1 MAEVRK
7 NTVHPLHIEGYTA
20 EGMGVARLDGRV
32 VFIPGTIR
40 GEDWEVQLLKVN
52 KGVAWGKGTRL
63 ISPSPVRQEPDC
75 PYSGRCGGC
84 QYRHMSYE
92 EELAAKGQ
100 RVRDALERVG
110 GVHLE
115 LPPVLGAESPLRYRN
130 KVQFPVSR
138 GKCGLSIG
146 FYRPRSHDVV
156 DTEDCLLQPEADT
169 ALRLAFKG
177 WMEDFQIPAYDESTG
192 TGADPPPVC
201 PHQPGGGGPVL
212 RGGQREG
219 AAPRRRAGPVPCGGA
234 VPKLAGL
241 VLNVNLRDTNV
252 ILGDAYR
259 TLWGRDWLE
268 EELCGLTFRLSVP
281 SFFQINRDQT
291 ERLYAA
297 GAGIRRAHRGGDGA
311 GPVLR
316 HRHHLP
322 VPWPAGPGRSSGRRW
337 SPRPSR
343 TPGPTPLR
351 NGVTN
356 AGILLRGRGGGGGP
370 AGRPRA
376 CVPRS
381 SAWTRPG
388 RGCAPEVPAILAA
401 MAPERIVYVSCDPA
415 TLARD
420 VKRLGGAGLP
430 GRPGPAGG
438 SVSQDRPCGD
448 GAADGTLKR
457 YRGGCSMLE
466 AITYQAMLED
476 ISRNNILEDTIGILI
491 TRPELEVGKDILSSL
506 NYYHHA
512 SGKNVNFYL
521 PGYGAYWH
529 GTYPDG
535 RVVTKING
543 VDWSFSDS
551 MFVQFV
557 GELQAHSSW
566 RYSGESELLMLEYKN
581 GVLRFEKVMR
591 FYLENMLRDN
601 LIHSTSSFFQQLLTA
616 CGQDKSPGGLSDRL
630 AQAGAI
636 QVTKNALMDR
646 LPNEIKG
653 LLLRGK
659 YLCVQDFSP
668 KNTQVSSSE
677 GR

>member
-156 DTEDCLLQPEADT
+156 DTEDWLIRHLYIRTNRAGEALCCVVANGKELPHT
-169 ALRLAFKG
+169 GELSGALRA
-177 WMEDFQIPAYDESTG
+177 
-192 TGADPPPVC
+192 
-201 PHQPGGGGPVL
+201 
-212 RGGQREG
+212 
-219 AAPRRRAGPVPCGGA
+219 A

-291 ERLYAA
+291 ERLYQLALEFA
-297 GAGIRRAHRGGDGA
+297 GLTGEETVLDLYCGIGTISLCLARRAGHVIGA
-311 GPVLR
+311 EV
-316 HRHHLP
+316 
-322 VPWPAGPGRSSGRRW
+322 VPQAVEDARANA
-337 SPRPSR
+337 
-343 TPGPTPLR
+343 LR

-356 AGILLRGRGGGGGP
+356 AEFFCGD
-370 AGRPRA
+370 AGEVAARLAGQGVRPQVI
-376 CVPRS
+376 CVDPPRK
-381 SAWTRPG
+381 G
-388 RGCAPEVPAILAA
+388 LAPEVPAVLSS
-401 MAPERIVYVSCDPA
+401 MAPDRIVYVSCDPA

-420 VKRLGGAGLP
+420 VKRLEELGYRAVQAQPVDLFPRTAHVETVCLLSKLQSKEHIEIEVKMDELDLTSAESKATYEEIREYVFEHTGLK
-430 GRPGPAGG
+430 
-438 SVSQDRPCGD
+438 VSHLYIAQVKQEYGIIERENYNKPKSENAKQPQCPPE
-448 GAADGTLKR
+448 K
-457 YRGGCSMLE
+457 E
-466 AITYQAMLED
+466 KAITE
-476 ISRNNILEDTIGILI
+476 
-491 TRPELEVGKDILSSL
+491 
-506 NYYHHA
+506 
-512 SGKNVNFYL
+512 
-521 PGYGAYWH
+521 
-529 GTYPDG
+529 
-535 RVVTKING
+535 
-543 VDWSFSDS
+543 
-551 MFVQFV
+551 
-557 GELQAHSSW
+557 
-566 RYSGESELLMLEYKN
+566 
-581 GVLRFEKVMR
+581 
-591 FYLENMLRDN
+591 
-601 LIHSTSSFFQQLLTA
+601 
-616 CGQDKSPGGLSDRL
+616 
-630 AQAGAI
+630 
-636 QVTKNALMDR
+636 ALKHFGM
-646 LPNEIKG
+646 I
-653 LLLRGK
+653 
-659 YLCVQDFSP
+659 
-668 KNTQVSSSE
+668 
-677 GR
+677 